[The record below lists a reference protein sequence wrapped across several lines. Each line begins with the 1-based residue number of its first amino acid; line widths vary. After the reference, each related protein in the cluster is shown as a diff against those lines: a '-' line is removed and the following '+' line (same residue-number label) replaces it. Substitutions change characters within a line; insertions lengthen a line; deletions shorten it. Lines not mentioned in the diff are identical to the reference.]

1 MIGNFRTLFL
11 FRGLAAV
18 LFGILTLVW
27 PKLSLTVLVLLFG
40 VFAVIG
46 GITAVAAAL
55 RNTEMPG
62 WGFLLFEG
70 ILGILEEDR
79 WNEER
84 NMQQAGSD
92 ENGQQPSS
100 TDAFPSGHDRRRRLI
115 SALTVLAFL
124 AIAAVALYA
133 TSLIVG
139 AVILML
145 VSALLAYIIY
155 PLIQFLQRRLRHSLA
170 ITVAYLLIAVVLAG
184 VMFIVTSALIRQSTS
199 LAQSIQFLLSPA
211 GAHQIQPLID
221 FLGKL
226 GITNDQV
233 AQFKNQLFS
242 QVLAALSGLFPFL
255 TGLFTNIINLV
266 VVITL
271 SVYFVV
277 DGPRVIGWLR
287 LKTPVTRRD
296 TINFLLHA
304 LDQSLGGYFRGNVLI
319 GLIGAL
325 ATGAGLALLHVP
337 YAALLGTLIVAVYIT
352 FLQAIVIGQI
362 LSPRVFS
369 KTVGVHPIVALFA
382 LFAGGELFG
391 LLGGLLAVPVAGVL
405 QQIIVAI
412 WHRWKNEHPE
422 LFPPEESPLQPS
434 APLPGQPVL
443 PSRPDELS

>member
-1 MIGNFRTLFL
+1 MSAN
-11 FRGLAAV
+11 
-18 LFGILTLVW
+18 
-27 PKLSLTVLVLLFG
+27 
-40 VFAVIG
+40 
-46 GITAVAAAL
+46 ITDTAREKA
-55 RNTEMPG
+55 
-62 WGFLLFEG
+62 
-70 ILGILEEDR
+70 
-79 WNEER
+79 
-84 NMQQAGSD
+84 
-92 ENGQQPSS
+92 S
-100 TDAFPSGHDRRRRLI
+100 TDALPSGHDRRRRLI

-199 LAQSIQFLLSPA
+199 LAQTIQFLLSPA
-211 GAHQIQPLID
+211 GERQIQPLIG
-221 FLGKL
+221 FLEKL

-233 AQFKNQLFS
+233 AQSKNQLLS

-255 TGLFTNIINLV
+255 SGLFTNIINLT

-277 DGPRVIGWLR
+277 DGPRIIGWLR

-304 LDQSLGGYFRGNVLI
+304 LDQSLGGYFRGTLLI
-319 GLIGAL
+319 ALLGAL
-325 ATGAGLALLHVP
+325 ATGVGLALLHVP
-337 YAALLGTLIVAVYIT
+337 YAALLGTLFFFLYFVPVIGAYVIGALCILAALSQGWVVTLTVAVYIT
-352 FLQAIVIGQI
+352 LLQSIVIGQI
-362 LSPRVFS
+362 LSPRIFS

-382 LFAGGELFG
+382 LFAAAELFR
-391 LLGGLLAVPVAGVL
+391 LLGCLLAVPVAGVL
-405 QQIIVAI
+405 QQILVAL
-412 WHRWKNEHPE
+412 WHRWKQEHPE
-422 LFPPEESPLQPS
+422 QFPPEEPPLQPS
-434 APLPGQPVL
+434 AQLPEQQVL
-443 PSRPDELS
+443 PFRAAERS